1 MSKSA
6 RVGMIAAAAA
16 LAGLGLLRAQGGGFR
31 FDGVLSRVVTPNND
45 GLNDRAV
52 FCFDNF
58 SDSDVEGRIYTLAGA
73 EVARL
78 ERLRAPLGACPAGF
92 LRQHMVWDGRQNG
105 SLVSGGVYVYQIKA
119 EGLTFTGAL
128 LVVR

>member
-1 MSKSA
+1 MRNKKA
-6 RVGMIAAAAA
+6 MVWMAAV
-16 LAGLGLLRAQGGGFR
+16 LAGLGLARAQGGGFR
-31 FDGVLSRVVTPNND
+31 FDGLLNRVVTPNND
-45 GLNDRAV
+45 GLNDKAV

-58 SDSDVEGRIYTLAGA
+58 ADSDVEGRIYTLGGS

-78 ERLRAPLGACPAGF
+78 ERVAAAFGACPAGS
-92 LRQHMVWDGRQNG
+92 LRQHMLWDGRQNG
-105 SLVSGGVYVYQIKA
+105 SLVSGGVYIYQIKA